1 MMLSSNILSSMFT
14 KVVYLTI
21 LLFSTSVLSQT
32 FLVKVSDS
40 NLNRIRG
47 AEIIING
54 DKIGETDSKG
64 EMTIDVI
71 TSNEATML
79 VLASGYEE
87 QLVTINNTKLE
98 NPIEVVL
105 EKLEESLDEI
115 VITAGRRA
123 ENIATIPSSVTIIN
137 QKEME
142 KQMSV
147 TTDISTILSNLVP
160 GLGSA
165 TNKGT
170 SSGQTLRGRP
180 LLVLID
186 GIPQS
191 TPLMNGARDIRS
203 IAPFAIERVEV
214 IKGATSIYGNGST
227 GGIINYI
234 TKKNRGEQTFGGTT
248 VLGTSFNPANSSGT
262 LGYKVSQSFGGKY
275 KNWNYMAG
283 ASIDYTGL
291 QRDGDGVILGQIDG
305 LSNTYQKN
313 LFAQITYDIND
324 NSSIRAFY
332 NGYTST
338 QHARYISK
346 IGKYGSEAT
355 VGVAGIDP
363 GENSGTP
370 YNHNVMLGYTNND
383 LFLETQ
389 LDVSLYMNSFRS
401 MNRYVEKGTAWYGP
415 GQTRINSKKKGIR
428 LNLNTPFTVF
438 QMPSEVTY
446 GIDILNDK
454 TDQDLTDGRV
464 YIPTMDMVNI
474 APYAQLKI
482 DLVDHLILKTGVRYE
497 NANVKVDDF
506 NTIATGPNNEGS
518 IFVQG
523 GKIPYKTTLFN
534 VGLRYNKY
542 EYFNPFIS
550 FSQGF
555 AINELGRILRR
566 ATEST
571 LDKLETE
578 PIITNNYEVGFSSRF
593 SMFSFTGSYFLSTSK
608 LGANLVDIG
617 GYLVAQREP
626 ERVHGFEV
634 TAEVALT
641 PQWTVGGTYAY
652 VEGKA
657 KFDDGS
663 KVYLNGGRIS
673 PPKATAFVYYT
684 ASDKL
689 NIQLYWLYSGSRNR
703 FNPNEKGGYKNSEGP
718 VKDISLF
725 NLASTYI
732 LNKAWKVNVGIENL
746 FNKTYYPVVSQYR
759 GTDAEY
765 VRGNGMQAN
774 LSVQYNF

>member
-1 MMLSSNILSSMFT
+1 MLVSIKDWEMKALFFGLIFIFSTTTLFSQQVTIKVTNQDLHAVNQAVISINGENKGVTNTSGELVLDWTPYQDATLLITANGYQEQILTVLKSEL
-14 KVVYLTI
+14 KTI
-21 LLFSTSVLSQT
+21 LPIQLQAAEHA
-32 FLVKVSDS
+32 
-40 NLNRIRG
+40 LN
-47 AEIIING
+47 
-54 DKIGETDSKG
+54 
-64 EMTIDVI
+64 
-71 TSNEATML
+71 
-79 VLASGYEE
+79 
-87 QLVTINNTKLE
+87 
-98 NPIEVVL
+98 
-105 EKLEESLDEI
+105 EI

-147 TTDISTILSNLVP
+147 TTDISMILSNLVP

-214 IKGATSIYGNGST
+214 IKGATAIYGNGST

-234 TKKNRGEQTFGGTT
+234 TKKKQGDNAFGGTT

-275 KNWNYMAG
+275 EKWNYIAG
-283 ASIDYTGL
+283 ASLDYTGV
-291 QRDGDGVILGQIDG
+291 QRDGEGFIVGQTDG

-313 LFAQITYDIND
+313 LFAQITYEINE
-324 NSSIRAFY
+324 NSTIRAFY
-332 NGYTST
+332 NGYSST

-346 IGKYGSEAT
+346 TGKYGSEPT
-355 VGVAGIDP
+355 IGIAGTDP
-363 GENSGTP
+363 GEHAGTP
-370 YNHNVMLGYTNND
+370 YNHNIMLGYTHSN
-383 LFLETQ
+383 LFLDTQ
-389 LDVSLYMNSFRS
+389 VDLSFYMNSFRS
-401 MNRYVEKGTAWYGP
+401 MNRYVEQGTAWYGP
-415 GQTRINSKKKGIR
+415 GQTRINSNKKGVR
-428 LNLNTPFTVF
+428 LNLNTPFILF
-438 QMPSEVTY
+438 NRPSEITY
-446 GIDILNDK
+446 GIDLLNDK

-482 DLVDHLILKTGVRYE
+482 DVLDHLIFKGGIRYE
-497 NANVKVDDF
+497 NANVEVKDF
-506 NTIATGPNNEGS
+506 NTIASGPNNEGS

-542 EYFNPFIS
+542 EAFNPFVS

-571 LDKLETE
+571 LGQLETE
-578 PIITNNYEVGFSSRF
+578 PIITNNYEIGFSSRF
-593 SMFSFTGSYFLSTSK
+593 SIFNFTGAYYLSTSK
-608 LGANLVDIG
+608 LGANLVDVN

-626 ERVHGFEV
+626 ERVHGFEI
-634 TAEVALT
+634 TGEATLS
-641 PQWTVGGTYAY
+641 PQWTVGGSYAY

-673 PPKATAFVYYT
+673 PPKATGFVYFT
-684 ASDKL
+684 PTDKWS
-689 NIQLYWLYSGSRNR
+689 IQLYWLFSGSRDR
-703 FNPNEKGGYKNSEGP
+703 FEVNEKGKYKNSEGA

-725 NLASTYI
+725 NLATTYT
-732 LNKAWKVNVGIENL
+732 LNKAWKASMGVENI

-759 GTDAEY
+759 ALDADY
-765 VRGNGMQAN
+765 IRGNGMQATIS
-774 LSVQYNF
+774 LQYNF

>member
-1 MMLSSNILSSMFT
+1 MSLSTNYSNLTAKLFSFILLLFTTTMLSQNVI
-14 KVVYLTI
+14 
-21 LLFSTSVLSQT
+21 
-32 FLVKVSDS
+32 VKVNNP
-40 NLNRIRG
+40 NLKAVKG
-47 AEIIING
+47 AQIYING
-54 DKIGETDSKG
+54 DQKGVTDKEGGLS
-64 EMTIDVI
+64 IDW
-71 TSNEATML
+71 TTLGDATLL
-79 VLASGYEE
+79 VVADGYEE
-87 QLVTINNTKLE
+87 QMLTVVKSELSSSLVVELKPLE
-98 NPIEVVL
+98 Q
-105 EKLEESLDEI
+105 SLDEI
-115 VITAGRRA
+115 VITAGRKA
-123 ENIATIPSSVTIIN
+123 ENIATIPSSVTIIG

-142 KQMSV
+142 KQMNV

-203 IAPFAIERVEV
+203 IAPSAIERVEV
-214 IKGATSIYGNGST
+214 IKGATAIYGNGST

-234 TKKNRGEQTFGGTT
+234 TKKNKGQQSFGGTT

-262 LGYKVSQSFGGKY
+262 MGYKVSQSFAGKY
-275 KNWNYMAG
+275 KKWNYSVG
-283 ASIDYTGL
+283 ASLDYNGV
-291 QRDGDGVILGQIDG
+291 QRDGEGLILGQTDG

-324 NSSIRAFY
+324 YSSIRAFY
-332 NGYTST
+332 NGYSSV

-346 IGKYGSEAT
+346 TGKYGQT
-355 VGVAGIDP
+355 PTIGIAGTDP
-363 GENSGTP
+363 GEHAGTP
-370 YNHNVMLGYTNND
+370 HNHNMMLGYTNSD
-383 LFLETQ
+383 LFLGTQ
-389 LDVSLYMNSFRS
+389 LDVTFYMNSFRS

-415 GQTRINSKKKGIR
+415 GQTRINSNKKGLR
-428 LNLNTPFTVF
+428 VNLNTPFVVF
-438 QMPSEVTY
+438 DMPSEITY
-446 GIDILNDK
+446 GVDWLNDV

-464 YIPTMDMVNI
+464 YIPKMDMINI
-474 APYAQLKI
+474 APYAQLKVDII
-482 DLVDHLILKTGVRYE
+482 DNLIFKAGIRYE
-497 NANVKVDDF
+497 NANVKVNDF

-534 VGLRYNKY
+534 AGLRYNKY
-542 EYFNPFIS
+542 EVFNPFVS

-566 ATEST
+566 AKEST
-571 LDKLETE
+571 LDQLETE

-593 SMFSFTGSYFLSTSK
+593 SIFSFTGSYYVSTSK
-608 LGANLVDIG
+608 LGANLVDVG

-626 ERVHGFEV
+626 ERVHGFEITGEAV
-634 TAEVALT
+634 LS
-641 PQWTVGGTYAY
+641 PQWTVGGSYAY

-657 KFDDGS
+657 EFDDGS

-684 ASDKL
+684 PNDKL
-689 NIQLYWLYSGSRNR
+689 NLQLYWLYSGSRDR
-703 FNPNEKGGYKNSEGP
+703 FDANAQGKYKNSEGP

-725 NLASTYI
+725 NIASTYT
-732 LNKAWKVNVGIENL
+732 LNKSWKFSVGIENL

-759 GTDAEY
+759 ALDADY
-765 VRGNGMQAN
+765 IRGNGMQAN
-774 LSVQYNF
+774 LTMQYNF

>member
-1 MMLSSNILSSMFT
+1 M
-14 KVVYLTI
+14 KVNNPNLKA
-21 LLFSTSVLSQT
+21 
-32 FLVKVSDS
+32 VK
-40 NLNRIRG
+40 G
-47 AEIIING
+47 AQIYING
-54 DKIGETDSKG
+54 DQKGVTDKEGGFS
-64 EMTIDVI
+64 IDW
-71 TSNEATML
+71 TTLGDATLL
-79 VLASGYEE
+79 VVADGYEE
-87 QLVTINNTKLE
+87 QMLTVVKSELSSSLVVELKPLE
-98 NPIEVVL
+98 Q
-105 EKLEESLDEI
+105 SLDEI
-115 VITAGRRA
+115 VITAGRKA
-123 ENIATIPSSVTIIN
+123 ENIATIPSSVTIIG

-142 KQMSV
+142 KQMNV

-203 IAPFAIERVEV
+203 IAPSAIERVEV
-214 IKGATSIYGNGST
+214 IKGATAIYGNGST

-234 TKKNRGEQTFGGTT
+234 TKKNKGEQSFGGTT

-262 LGYKVSQSFGGKY
+262 MGYKVSQSFAGKY
-275 KNWNYMAG
+275 KKWNYSVG
-283 ASIDYTGL
+283 ASLDYNGV
-291 QRDGDGVILGQIDG
+291 QRDGEGLILGQTDG

-324 NSSIRAFY
+324 YSSIRAFY
-332 NGYTST
+332 NGYSSV

-346 IGKYGSEAT
+346 TGKYGQT
-355 VGVAGIDP
+355 PTIGIAGTDP
-363 GENSGTP
+363 GEHAGTP
-370 YNHNVMLGYTNND
+370 HNHNMMLGYTNSD
-383 LFLETQ
+383 LFLGTQ
-389 LDVSLYMNSFRS
+389 LDVTFYMNSFRS

-415 GQTRINSKKKGIR
+415 GQTRINSNKKGLR
-428 LNLNTPFTVF
+428 VNLNTPFVVF
-438 QMPSEVTY
+438 DMPSEITY
-446 GIDILNDK
+446 GVDWLNDV

-464 YIPTMDMVNI
+464 YIPKMDMINI
-474 APYAQLKI
+474 APYAQLKVDII
-482 DLVDHLILKTGVRYE
+482 DNLIFKAGIRYE
-497 NANVKVDDF
+497 NANVKVNDF

-534 VGLRYNKY
+534 AGLRYNKY
-542 EYFNPFIS
+542 EVFNPFVS

-566 ATEST
+566 AKEST
-571 LDKLETE
+571 LDQLETE

-593 SMFSFTGSYFLSTSK
+593 SIFSFTGSYYVSTSK
-608 LGANLVDIG
+608 LGANLVDVG

-626 ERVHGFEV
+626 ERVHGFEI
-634 TAEVALT
+634 TGEVILS
-641 PQWTVGGTYAY
+641 PQWTVGGSYAY

-657 KFDDGS
+657 EFDDGS

-684 ASDKL
+684 PNDKL
-689 NIQLYWLYSGSRNR
+689 NLQLYWLYSGSRDR
-703 FNPNEKGGYKNSEGP
+703 FDANAQGKYKNSEGP

-725 NLASTYI
+725 NIASTYT
-732 LNKAWKVNVGIENL
+732 LNKSWKFSVGIENL

-759 GTDAEY
+759 ALDADY
-765 VRGNGMQAN
+765 IRGNGMQAN
-774 LSVQYNF
+774 LTMQYNF

>member
-1 MMLSSNILSSMFT
+1 MKALFFGLIFIFST
-14 KVVYLTI
+14 TT
-21 LLFSTSVLSQT
+21 LFSQQVTI
-32 FLVKVSDS
+32 KVTNQDLHAVNQAVIS
-40 NLNRIRG
+40 
-47 AEIIING
+47 ING
-54 DKIGETDSKG
+54 ENKGVTNTSGE
-64 EMTIDVI
+64 
-71 TSNEATML
+71 L
-79 VLASGYEE
+79 VLDWTPYQDATLLITANGYQE
-87 QLVTINNTKLE
+87 QILTVLKSELKAIL
-98 NPIEVVL
+98 PIQLQAAEHAL
-105 EKLEESLDEI
+105 NEI

-147 TTDISTILSNLVP
+147 TTDISMILSNLVP

-214 IKGATSIYGNGST
+214 IKGATAIYGNGST

-234 TKKNRGEQTFGGTT
+234 TKKKQGDNAFGGTT

-275 KNWNYMAG
+275 QKWNYIAG
-283 ASIDYTGL
+283 ASLDYTGV
-291 QRDGDGVILGQIDG
+291 QRDGEGFIVGQTDG

-313 LFAQITYDIND
+313 LFAQITYEINE
-324 NSSIRAFY
+324 NSTIRAFY
-332 NGYTST
+332 NGYSST

-346 IGKYGSEAT
+346 TGKYGSEPT
-355 VGVAGIDP
+355 IGIAGTDP
-363 GENSGTP
+363 GEHAGTP
-370 YNHNVMLGYTNND
+370 YNHNIMLGYTHSN
-383 LFLETQ
+383 LFLDTQ
-389 LDVSLYMNSFRS
+389 ADLSFYMNSFRS
-401 MNRYVEKGTAWYGP
+401 MNRYVEQGTAWYGP
-415 GQTRINSKKKGIR
+415 GQTRINSNKKGVR
-428 LNLNTPFTVF
+428 LNLNTPFILF
-438 QMPSEVTY
+438 NRPSEITY
-446 GIDILNDK
+446 GIDLLNDK

-482 DLVDHLILKTGVRYE
+482 DVLDHLIFKGGIRYE
-497 NANVKVDDF
+497 NANVEVKDF
-506 NTIATGPNNEGS
+506 NTIASGPNNEGS

-534 VGLRYNKY
+534 IGLRYNKY
-542 EYFNPFIS
+542 EAFNPFVS

-571 LDKLETE
+571 LGQLETE
-578 PIITNNYEVGFSSRF
+578 PIITNNYEIGFSSRF
-593 SMFSFTGSYFLSTSK
+593 SIFNFTGAYYLSTSK
-608 LGANLVDIG
+608 LGANLVDVN

-626 ERVHGFEV
+626 ERVHGFEI
-634 TAEVALT
+634 TGEATLS
-641 PQWTVGGTYAY
+641 PQWTVGGSYAY

-657 KFDDGS
+657 KFDDGN

-673 PPKATAFVYYT
+673 PPKATGFVYFT
-684 ASDKL
+684 PTDKWS
-689 NIQLYWLYSGSRNR
+689 IQLYWLFSGSRDR
-703 FNPNEKGGYKNSEGP
+703 FEVNEKGKYKNSEGA

-725 NLASTYI
+725 NLATTYT
-732 LNKAWKVNVGIENL
+732 LNKAWKASMGVENI

-759 GTDAEY
+759 ALDADY
-765 VRGNGMQAN
+765 IRGNGMQATI
-774 LSVQYNF
+774 SVQYNF

>member
-1 MMLSSNILSSMFT
+1 MLVSIKDWEMKALFFGLIFIFST
-14 KVVYLTI
+14 TT
-21 LLFSTSVLSQT
+21 LFSQQVTI
-32 FLVKVSDS
+32 KVTNQDLHAVNEAVIS
-40 NLNRIRG
+40 
-47 AEIIING
+47 ING
-54 DKIGETDSKG
+54 ENKGVTNTSGE
-64 EMTIDVI
+64 
-71 TSNEATML
+71 L
-79 VLASGYEE
+79 VLDWTPYQDATLLITANGYQE
-87 QLVTINNTKLE
+87 QILTVLKSELKAIL
-98 NPIEVVL
+98 PIQLQAAEHAL
-105 EKLEESLDEI
+105 NEI

-147 TTDISTILSNLVP
+147 TTDISMILSNLVP

-214 IKGATSIYGNGST
+214 IKGATAIYGNGST

-234 TKKNRGEQTFGGTT
+234 TKKKQGDNAFGGTT

-275 KNWNYMAG
+275 EKWNYIAG
-283 ASIDYTGL
+283 ASLDYTGV
-291 QRDGDGVILGQIDG
+291 QRDGEGFIVGQTDG

-313 LFAQITYDIND
+313 LFAQITYEINE
-324 NSSIRAFY
+324 NSTIRAFY
-332 NGYTST
+332 NGYSST

-346 IGKYGSEAT
+346 TGKYGSEPT
-355 VGVAGIDP
+355 IGIAGTDP
-363 GENSGTP
+363 GEHAGTP
-370 YNHNVMLGYTNND
+370 YNHNIMLGYTHSN
-383 LFLETQ
+383 LFLDTQ
-389 LDVSLYMNSFRS
+389 ADLSFYMNSFRS
-401 MNRYVEKGTAWYGP
+401 MNRYVEQGTAWYGP
-415 GQTRINSKKKGIR
+415 GQTRINSNKKGVR
-428 LNLNTPFTVF
+428 LNLNTPFILF
-438 QMPSEVTY
+438 NRPSEITY
-446 GIDILNDK
+446 GIDLLNDK

-482 DLVDHLILKTGVRYE
+482 DVLDHLIFKGGIRYE
-497 NANVKVDDF
+497 NANVEVKDF
-506 NTIATGPNNEGS
+506 NTIASGPNNEGS

-542 EYFNPFIS
+542 EAFNPFVS

-571 LDKLETE
+571 LGQLETE
-578 PIITNNYEVGFSSRF
+578 PIITNNYEIGFSSRF
-593 SMFSFTGSYFLSTSK
+593 SIFNFTGAYYLSTSK
-608 LGANLVDIG
+608 LGANLVDVN

-626 ERVHGFEV
+626 ERVHGFEI
-634 TAEVALT
+634 TGEATLS
-641 PQWTVGGTYAY
+641 PQWTVGGSYAY

-673 PPKATAFVYYT
+673 PPKATGFVYYT
-684 ASDKL
+684 PTDKWS
-689 NIQLYWLYSGSRNR
+689 IQLYWLFSGSRDR
-703 FNPNEKGGYKNSEGP
+703 FEVNEKGKYKNSEGA

-725 NLASTYI
+725 NLATTYT
-732 LNKAWKVNVGIENL
+732 LNKAWKASMGVENI

-759 GTDAEY
+759 ALDADY
-765 VRGNGMQAN
+765 IRGNGMQATIS
-774 LSVQYNF
+774 LQYNF

>member
-1 MMLSSNILSSMFT
+1 MSLSTNYSNLTAKLFSFILLLFTTTMLSQNVI
-14 KVVYLTI
+14 
-21 LLFSTSVLSQT
+21 
-32 FLVKVSDS
+32 VKVNNP
-40 NLNRIRG
+40 NLKAVKG
-47 AEIIING
+47 AQIYING
-54 DKIGETDSKG
+54 DQKGVTDKEGGFS
-64 EMTIDVI
+64 IDW
-71 TSNEATML
+71 TTLGDATLL
-79 VLASGYEE
+79 VVADGYEE
-87 QLVTINNTKLE
+87 QMLTVVKSELSSSLVVELKPLE
-98 NPIEVVL
+98 Q
-105 EKLEESLDEI
+105 SLDEI
-115 VITAGRRA
+115 VITAGRKA
-123 ENIATIPSSVTIIN
+123 ENIATIPSSVTIIG

-142 KQMSV
+142 KQMNV

-203 IAPFAIERVEV
+203 IAPSAIERVEV
-214 IKGATSIYGNGST
+214 IKGATAIYGNGST

-234 TKKNRGEQTFGGTT
+234 TKKNKGEQSFGGTT

-262 LGYKVSQSFGGKY
+262 MGYKVSQSFAGKY
-275 KNWNYMAG
+275 KKWNYSVG
-283 ASIDYTGL
+283 ASLDYNGV
-291 QRDGDGVILGQIDG
+291 QRDGEGLILGQTDG

-324 NSSIRAFY
+324 YSSIRAFY
-332 NGYTST
+332 NGYSSV

-346 IGKYGSEAT
+346 TGKYGQT
-355 VGVAGIDP
+355 PTIGIAGTDP
-363 GENSGTP
+363 GEHAGTP
-370 YNHNVMLGYTNND
+370 HNHNMMLGYTNSD
-383 LFLETQ
+383 LFLGTQ
-389 LDVSLYMNSFRS
+389 LDVTFYMNSFRS

-415 GQTRINSKKKGIR
+415 GQTRINSNKKGLR
-428 LNLNTPFTVF
+428 VNLNTPFVVF
-438 QMPSEVTY
+438 DMPSEITY
-446 GIDILNDK
+446 GVDWLNDV

-464 YIPTMDMVNI
+464 YIPKMDMINI
-474 APYAQLKI
+474 APYAQLKVDII
-482 DLVDHLILKTGVRYE
+482 DNLIFKAGIRYE
-497 NANVKVDDF
+497 NANVKVNDF

-534 VGLRYNKY
+534 AGLRYNKY
-542 EYFNPFIS
+542 EVFNPFVS

-566 ATEST
+566 AKEST
-571 LDKLETE
+571 LDQLETE

-593 SMFSFTGSYFLSTSK
+593 SIFSFTGSYYVSTSK
-608 LGANLVDIG
+608 LGANLVDVG

-626 ERVHGFEV
+626 ERVHGFEI
-634 TAEVALT
+634 TGEVILS
-641 PQWTVGGTYAY
+641 PQWTVGGSYAY

-657 KFDDGS
+657 EFDDGS

-684 ASDKL
+684 PNDKL
-689 NIQLYWLYSGSRNR
+689 NLQLYWLYSGSRDR
-703 FNPNEKGGYKNSEGP
+703 FDANAQGKYKNSEGP

-725 NLASTYI
+725 NIASTYT
-732 LNKAWKVNVGIENL
+732 LNKSWKFSVGIENL

-759 GTDAEY
+759 ALDADY
-765 VRGNGMQAN
+765 IRGNGMQAN
-774 LSVQYNF
+774 LTMQYNF

>member
-1 MMLSSNILSSMFT
+1 MSLSTNYSNLTAKLFSFILLLFTTTMLSQNVI
-14 KVVYLTI
+14 
-21 LLFSTSVLSQT
+21 
-32 FLVKVSDS
+32 VKVNNP
-40 NLNRIRG
+40 NLKAVKG
-47 AEIIING
+47 AQIYING
-54 DKIGETDSKG
+54 DQKGVTDKEGGFS
-64 EMTIDVI
+64 IDW
-71 TSNEATML
+71 TTLGDATLL
-79 VLASGYEE
+79 VVADGYEE
-87 QLVTINNTKLE
+87 QMLTVVKSELSSSLVVELKPLE
-98 NPIEVVL
+98 Q
-105 EKLEESLDEI
+105 SLDEI
-115 VITAGRRA
+115 VITAGRKA
-123 ENIATIPSSVTIIN
+123 ENIATIPSSVTIIG

-142 KQMSV
+142 KQMNV

-160 GLGSA
+160 GLGNA

-203 IAPFAIERVEV
+203 IAPSAIERVEV
-214 IKGATSIYGNGST
+214 IKGATAIYGNGST

-234 TKKNRGEQTFGGTT
+234 TKKNKGEQSFGGTT

-262 LGYKVSQSFGGKY
+262 MGYKVSQSFAGKY
-275 KNWNYMAG
+275 KKWNYSVG
-283 ASIDYTGL
+283 ASLDYNGV
-291 QRDGDGVILGQIDG
+291 QRDGEGLILGQTDG

-324 NSSIRAFY
+324 YSSIRAFY
-332 NGYTST
+332 NGYSSV

-346 IGKYGSEAT
+346 TGKYGQT
-355 VGVAGIDP
+355 PTIGIAGTDP
-363 GENSGTP
+363 GEHAGTP
-370 YNHNVMLGYTNND
+370 HNHNMMLGYTNSD
-383 LFLETQ
+383 LFLGTQ
-389 LDVSLYMNSFRS
+389 LDVTFYMNSFRS

-415 GQTRINSKKKGIR
+415 GQTRINSNKKGLR
-428 LNLNTPFTVF
+428 VNLNTPFVVF
-438 QMPSEVTY
+438 DMPSEITY
-446 GIDILNDK
+446 GVDWLNDV

-464 YIPTMDMVNI
+464 YIPKMDMINI
-474 APYAQLKI
+474 APYAQLKVDII
-482 DLVDHLILKTGVRYE
+482 DNLIFKAGIRYE
-497 NANVKVDDF
+497 NANVKVNDF

-534 VGLRYNKY
+534 AGLRYNKY
-542 EYFNPFIS
+542 EVFNPFVS

-566 ATEST
+566 AKEST
-571 LDKLETE
+571 LDQLETE

-593 SMFSFTGSYFLSTSK
+593 SIFSFTGSYYVSTSK
-608 LGANLVDIG
+608 LGANLVDVG

-626 ERVHGFEV
+626 ERVHGFEI
-634 TAEVALT
+634 TGEAILSS
-641 PQWTVGGTYAY
+641 QWTVGGSYAY

-657 KFDDGS
+657 EFDDGS

-684 ASDKL
+684 PNDKL
-689 NIQLYWLYSGSRNR
+689 NLQLYWLYSGSRDR
-703 FNPNEKGGYKNSEGP
+703 FDANAQGKYKNSEGP

-725 NLASTYI
+725 NIASTYT
-732 LNKAWKVNVGIENL
+732 LNKSWKFSVGIENL

-759 GTDAEY
+759 ALDADY
-765 VRGNGMQAN
+765 IRGNGMQAN
-774 LSVQYNF
+774 LTMQYNF